1 MTLCFPHGRAAVLLA
16 IAVAGVAQTASAG
29 ANRPS
34 YIDGCRSADG
44 RYEIV
49 AEATS
54 LGPTTNGPHKWD
66 FIWKDTQTGATH
78 RMPAQGIQG
87 GLIHAQLFIAPDGE
101 TFALWNH
108 IVQYW
113 PVKSET
119 HTHTLLPAFEQVGEE
134 EKFRGL
140 DMHKKRLI
148 IYRKDGSILKEFG
161 AADFLT
167 AEEWGSVK
175 QVFTMIEWLSPYDGM
190 DKKTLYRVAYAFSRV
205 SPDYTVLEFQPVKPK
220 KATGKQRVVRVSLTD
235 GRIFGADEQI
245 TDPAKIPVR
254 PFIGDKSMLS
264 MTNRSPVWRESY
276 VPSLDPVRKAGEFR
290 IASIAETYP
299 DAKAQPVKP
308 VTFGEVKLIASGYQ
322 QADTPSLL
330 QKFAGQKGPCI
341 LFADN
346 KRNQLFRHVL
356 GAEAAPELVSS
367 EAGRGRIDRDGRNFY
382 GLHGGKLVSWALTE
396 QKDPKPVILC
406 EKAANDR
413 DFSINDLVV
422 SSRGIVYF
430 TTLKD
435 PEKGR
440 LSSFDPLTGKVTVL
454 FDGEQDENLLN
465 PNGIAIDPQERFLY
479 VGISNYMHPA
489 RAAVYCFP
497 IREDGTIDVATGKQA
512 PWVPVKADGIA
523 VRPTSGDVFLTTEG
537 KVECFDVYGRSRG
550 HVKVPKGT
558 GTNLCLAIDNTVY
571 FTTSDALYSVTCGG
585 L

>member
-1 MTLCFPHGRAAVLLA
+1 MGVFFPHGRASALLA
-16 IAVAGVAQTASAG
+16 VAVAWVAQTASAG
-29 ANRPS
+29 YNRPS

-44 RYEIV
+44 RFEIV
-49 AEATS
+49 AEATVRA
-54 LGPTTNGPHKWD
+54 PTAHGPHAWE

-78 RMPAQGIQG
+78 RMPAQGVQG
-87 GLIHAQLFIAPDGE
+87 GLIYGQLFIAPDGE

-113 PVKSET
+113 PVKSESQT
-119 HTHTLLPAFEQVGEE
+119 HHALPAFEQPGEE
-134 EKFRGL
+134 EKFRGH

-175 QVFTMIEWLSPYDGM
+175 QIFTMIEWLSPYDGM
-190 DKKTLYRVAYAFSRV
+190 DKKTPYRVQYSFYRV
-205 SPDYTVLEFQPVKPK
+205 SPDYTVLEFQPVQPK
-220 KATGKQRVVRVSLTD
+220 KSTGKQRVVRVSLTD
-235 GRIFGADEQI
+235 GRVFGPDEQI

-254 PFIGDKSMLS
+254 PFIGEKSLPKRTS
-264 MTNRSPVWRESY
+264 EWVDSY

-290 IASIAETYP
+290 IVSVAEAYP
-299 DAKAQPVKP
+299 VAKARPVKP

-322 QADTPSLL
+322 QADTPSVME
-330 QKFAGQKGPCI
+330 KFAGRKETCV

-346 KRNQLFRHVL
+346 KQKQLFRHAL
-356 GAEAAPELVSS
+356 GADGAAELVSS
-367 EAGRGRIDRDGRNFY
+367 EAGRGRIGPDDKFY
-382 GLHGGKLVSWALTE
+382 GLHGGKLVSWDLTNV
-396 QKDPKPVILC
+396 KDAKPVVLC

-413 DFSINDLVV
+413 EFSINDLAI

-440 LSSFDPLTGKVTVL
+440 LSAFDPKTGKVTVL
-454 FDGEQDENLLN
+454 FDGEQEENLHN
-465 PNGIAIDPQERFLY
+465 PNGITIDGAERFLY
-479 VGISNYMHPA
+479 VGISSYKHPD
-489 RAAVYCFP
+489 RAGVYCFP
-497 IREDGTIDVATGKQA
+497 IREDGTLDVETGKRA

-523 VRPTSGDVFLTTEG
+523 ALQDTAGDVFLTTDG

-550 HVKVPKGT
+550 HVKVPKGSP
-558 GTNLCLAIDNTVY
+558 TNVCLGPNIFDKTIY
-571 FTTSDALYSVTCGG
+571 FTTWDALYSVKVR
-585 L
+585 